1 MRKGKL
7 FTLLSLGILGLGS
20 LSLGIIKGLAR
31 YSVARAEGDEQQVVE
46 PEPEQEVYECSVI
59 IAECKNGSIE
69 VDKLEGHIG
78 DIVTINAKHDVL
90 YLIECVKAN
99 GTDLVED
106 EEISGKYT
114 FALVEGENKIE
125 AKFVIDQELLGE
137 MAIIMDQAKNKD
149 WTNLF
154 SIENIIRVISLL
166 LSSSVLVAIVRYFV
180 KDKKLE
186 AKLEKGVTDTVSKVI
201 PEATK
206 EIVLKTIQDFITPVF
221 SELKLD
227 NQEMRNALTSFSRC
241 IALSQENTPEAR
253 AAIIQ
258 ELSSLN
264 LSDQASIQLVK
275 QQLDDFIAKQN
286 ENFLNI
292 LAKMQKMEDTNKG
305 IIEASETT
313 TEEVAEDKPEAT
325 PYE

>member
-20 LSLGIIKGLAR
+20 LSLGIIKGSAC

-78 DIVTINAKHDVL
+78 DIVTINAKHDVF

-106 EEISGKYT
+106 EEIAGKYT

-154 SIENIIRVISLL
+154 SVENIIRVISLL

-186 AKLEKGVTDTVSKVI
+186 AKLEKGVVDTVSKVI